1 MAGSAETAT
10 VNGPLS
16 FVPFLRPMVWGGRR
30 LKEVLGK
37 SLPTDEA
44 YGESWEISDHA
55 SHQSI
60 VASGPL
66 AGKTLRQLMDED
78 RAALLGDRAEPCR
91 LFPCLMT
98 SLHPR
103 HCLPVP
109 VHPH

>member
-30 LKEVLGK
+30 LQEVLGK

-55 SHQSI
+55 LHES
-60 VASGPL
+60 VVDSGPL
-66 AGKTLRQLMDED
+66 AGKTLRRLMEVG
-78 RAALLGDRAEPCR
+78 RAGLLGRGAGAYR
-91 LFPCLMT
+91 VFPWLIKY
-98 SLHPR
+98 LYGR
-103 HCLPVP
+103 
-109 VHPH
+109 